1 MAVSKNRIEPEI
13 IDADDAD
20 EMREELDRSAAD
32 HEKMR
37 TALQQEQQTSA
48 RLREENARLHERQDD
63 DGVGRQ
69 GRGLRWFFTEVWSY
83 PQFRMLAVALVVAA
97 WLAASKNLGAGNFA
111 FALSAAFL
119 FCKWAE
125 GVYRKLGPGQLV
137 LKCMAAIFGLV
148 GMCVAFF
155 GGSEPG
161 AALAAALAVLTLTAL
176 LAMSRATER
185 LAESD
190 MALVRFVR
198 EWF

>member
-1 MAVSKNRIEPEI
+1 MAVSKAKIEPDI
-13 IDADDAD
+13 IDVDDAD
-20 EMREELDRSAAD
+20 EMREELERSAAD

-48 RLREENARLHERQDD
+48 RLREENARLHERQND
-63 DGVGRQ
+63 DGGRRD
-69 GRGLRWFFTEVWSY
+69 GRGLRWFFAEVWSY
-83 PQFRMLAVALVVAA
+83 AQFRMLAVALVVAA
-97 WLAASKNLGAGNFA
+97 WLAASRNDIGAGNFA

-119 FCKWAE
+119 FCKWGE

-148 GMCVAFF
+148 GMCAALF
-155 GGSEPG
+155 GGNQPG
-161 AALAAALAVLTLTAL
+161 VAVAVLTFTAL
-176 LAMSRATER
+176 LVMSRATER

-198 EWF
+198 DWF